1 MLIEI
6 SLGILVGNA
15 FTFCLGYDNSTPIT
29 ALIVMLW
36 ITLFIHMTWSSY
48 EEHIQ

>member
-15 FTFCLGYDNSTPIT
+15 FTFCLGFDNSTPIT
-29 ALIVMLW
+29 WLIIVIWML
-36 ITLFIHMTWSSY
+36 LFMHMTWSSY